1 MRVISGK
8 FKGKKLF
15 APTDN
20 RVRPTTD
27 RIKET
32 LFNILASKGLSG
44 DVTVLD
50 LFGGSGA
57 LGIESLSRGASKVVF
72 IDRDSDSIKLIKQ
85 NLSHVGA
92 RPGEYEIYNADYAF
106 ALKKLRGRKFD
117 IIFADPPYA
126 GGLEQSIIELVLR
139 NEVLDKNGALII
151 EHSSDTVVGTDM
163 LEMDGRICGNTTL
176 SFLSYKKEV
185 EHNE

>member
-8 FKGKKLF
+8 FKYKKLF
-15 APTDN
+15 APLDN
-20 RVRPTTD
+20 KIRPTTD

-44 DVTVLD
+44 AVTVLD

-57 LGIESLSRGASKVVF
+57 LGIESISRGAIKTVF
-72 IDRDSDSIKLIKQ
+72 IDRDPDSIKLIRQ
-85 NLSHVGA
+85 NLKHVGA
-92 RPGEYEIYNADYAF
+92 SENDYEIYNVDFSF
-106 ALKKLRGRKFD
+106 ALKKLCGKKFD

-126 GGLEQSIIELVLR
+126 KGLEGEIISLIDKYGVLSD
-139 NEVLDKNGALII
+139 VGALVI
-151 EHSSDTVVGTDM
+151 EHSVDNNFDVGNFAVDK
-163 LEMDGRICGNTTL
+163 RVCGNTAL
-176 SFLSYKKEV
+176 SFLTYNKEV